1 MANITKTVAD
11 SAGMVP
17 EVWAQRGLEVLRAN
31 IVAAR
36 LVAKDS
42 DYGTFRVGDTLHLS
56 YPGTFSA
63 NTKAANT
70 AVTLQVPTGADT
82 TVVLN
87 KHREVS
93 FIVEDAAAAV
103 AQPEIMDR
111 YISAAVVAIAEA
123 IEGDILA
130 EYANITGSVGTSGTD
145 LDYATILLARK
156 ALNDGK
162 APQGNRSI
170 ILSTKDEVALLG
182 DADLQAYFANSRAQ
196 GVAEGSI
203 GRLAGFD
210 LYPSTLV
217 PVVAG
222 EEPAP
227 DSTKNIAFH
236 RDAIVLAMRSL
247 PEPPANSG
255 ATAAVVRDSESGL
268 LMRAVMAYNASHLGI
283 QVTLDVLYGVKL
295 VRDALAAVVLS

>member
-1 MANITKTVAD
+1 MANITKSVAD

-17 EVWAQRGLEVLRAN
+17 EVWAQRGLEVLRSN

-42 DYGTFRVGDTLHLS
+42 DYGSFRVGDTLHLA
-56 YPGTFSA
+56 YPGTFAA
-63 NTKAANT
+63 NNKAANT
-70 AVTLQVPTGADT
+70 GVTLQVPTGADT

-103 AQPEIMDR
+103 AQPETMDR

-130 EYANITGSVGTSGTD
+130 EYANISESIGTSGTD

-156 ALNDGK
+156 TLTDAK
-162 APQGNRSI
+162 APMGNRSI
-170 ILSTKDEVALLG
+170 ILSTKDELALLS
-182 DADLQAYFANSRAQ
+182 DSDLQAYFANQ
-196 GVAEGSI
+196 GRPVQEGSI
-203 GRLAGFD
+203 GRLGGFD
-210 LYPSTLV
+210 LFPSQMV

-222 EEPAP
+222 TP

-255 ATAAVVRDSESGL
+255 ATAAVVRDAESGL

-283 QVTLDVLYGVKL
+283 QVTLDVLYGVKV
-295 VRDALAAVVLS
+295 VRDALACVVLS